1 MRKLIVIR
9 GPTGVG
15 KTTIA
20 NALIAKL
27 GQGYL
32 LKLDESSTDIFQA
45 YLTCS
50 MKYEN
55 VVAEL
60 FFGNSH
66 TTDPLG
72 WLDHFPSE
80 RYERL
85 SVLLTASLED
95 CLSGVIRRKVPSH
108 WTLSLDRIRV
118 DYGEFYEKYKPIFRC
133 MINFPE
139 IEVSNSRTSNPK
151 DVVEEILVHLSKTYS
166 QGRQT
171 GPNV

>member
-95 CLSGVIRRKVPSH
+95 CLSGV
-108 WTLSLDRIRV
+108 
-118 DYGEFYEKYKPIFRC
+118 
-133 MINFPE
+133 
-139 IEVSNSRTSNPK
+139 
-151 DVVEEILVHLSKTYS
+151 
-166 QGRQT
+166 
-171 GPNV
+171 

>member
-1 MRKLIVIR
+1 M
-9 GPTGVG
+9 
-15 KTTIA
+15 
-20 NALIAKL
+20 
-27 GQGYL
+27 
-32 LKLDESSTDIFQA
+32 
-45 YLTCS
+45 
-50 MKYEN
+50 
-55 VVAEL
+55 
-60 FFGNSH
+60 
-66 TTDPLG
+66 
-72 WLDHFPSE
+72 
-80 RYERL
+80 
-85 SVLLTASLED
+85 
-95 CLSGVIRRKVPSH
+95 PSH